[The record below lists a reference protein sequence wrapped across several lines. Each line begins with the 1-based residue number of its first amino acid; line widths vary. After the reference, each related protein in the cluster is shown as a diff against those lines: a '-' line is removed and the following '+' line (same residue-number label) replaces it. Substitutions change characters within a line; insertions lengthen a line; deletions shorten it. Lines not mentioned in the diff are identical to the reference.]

1 MAAPTNGVSG
11 KDLLGVLLWPMPT
24 LLLVLCLALLQG
36 LRTLQSFQ
44 SRDLGA
50 QVGWVWFLVFSVT
63 LWKLLLLGVFL
74 WVPGGNSN
82 DCLCVNLRRRFIKK
96 KKNQVSGDSCCCHVQ
111 CCMARTG
118 GLSVLRSLCSY

>member
-11 KDLLGVLLWPMPT
+11 RDLLGVLLWPMPT

-44 SRDLGA
+44 RRDLGA

-96 KKNQVSGDSCCCHVQ
+96 KKIKFLVTAAVAMFSVAWPEWEGF
-111 CCMARTG
+111 
-118 GLSVLRSLCSY
+118 LS